1 MGSVWLAFLVVGFG
15 VVTMATAFV
24 TNLAGVIVTRI
35 FLGLA
40 EGGRE

>member
-1 MGSVWLAFLVVGFG
+1 MGSMWLAFLVIAFG
-15 VVTMATAFV
+15 IVTIATAFI

-40 EGGRE
+40 EGGR